1 LHNQWRKD
9 FPKGGWVDRL
19 LEGYKGQIDAMER
32 YIRSRGGQMGHGYTV
47 RSMGEEEEEGG
58 DGEGEGESEGEAEV
72 VAHGEH
78 KVVVDE
84 EETWAEV

>member
-1 LHNQWRKD
+1 M
-9 FPKGGWVDRL
+9 DRL

-47 RSMGEEEEEGG
+47 RSMGEEEEEEEEGG
-58 DGEGEGESEGEAEV
+58 DGEGERESEREAEV
-72 VAHGEH
+72 VAHEEH

-84 EETWAEV
+84 EETRAEV